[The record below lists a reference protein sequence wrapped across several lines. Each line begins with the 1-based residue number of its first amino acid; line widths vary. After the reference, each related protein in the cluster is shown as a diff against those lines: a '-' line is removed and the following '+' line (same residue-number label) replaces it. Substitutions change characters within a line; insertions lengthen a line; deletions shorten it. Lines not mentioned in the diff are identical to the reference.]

1 MRYSLLLLLL
11 LLSSCTYNEFVLVCE
26 PNEDVFN
33 NEIKSIIDNN
43 CAGCH
48 HESSGRPAILTTYEG
63 VVDAV
68 KYSELVNWIISEEMP
83 PNGMPRLSQ
92 SEIDIVKNWA
102 NCE

>member
-1 MRYSLLLLLL
+1 MRYSFLFFL
-11 LLSSCTYNEFVLVCE
+11 LLSSCTYNEVVLVCE

-43 CAGCH
+43 CTGCH

-68 KYSELVNWIISEEMP
+68 NYSELVNWIISEEMP
-83 PNGMPRLSQ
+83 PNGMPPLSQ
-92 SEIDIVKNWA
+92 SEINIVQNWA